1 MTSTPLSM
9 QAMIDEIAAIKTCWH
24 TDCGYRPPPRTSPE
38 TCPCVPKAPAI
49 AVARQVAAELPARIR
64 WFPTGDGGLIAECFD
79 DPPTIMFRGAEVTVI
94 DVFADGTVWALGTD
108 DQEHQW
114 PSPVHMTAV
123 ANGQYIRASND
134 CPCPTCGRPY
144 RQHPLL
150 ATFDW
155 LNVLCDGTLVK
166 L

>member
-1 MTSTPLSM
+1 M
-9 QAMIDEIAAIKTCWH
+9 A
-24 TDCGYRPPPRTSPE
+24 
-38 TCPCVPKAPAI
+38 
-49 AVARQVAAELPARIR
+49 
-64 WFPTGDGGLIAECFD
+64 
-79 DPPTIMFRGAEVTVI
+79 
-94 DVFADGTVWALGTD
+94 
-108 DQEHQW
+108 
-114 PSPVHMTAV
+114 AV

-134 CPCPTCGRPY
+134 CPCSTCGRPY